1 MANSVFLG
9 IILGI
14 VIAVIVV
21 YGLLHLL
28 IWLRNKNRYDIP
40 KYLPRDD
47 ERAWA
52 IAMVSAKRVWHKCRY
67 VSYDDWDLGILSV
80 DGNIYNDYNTKPRLG
95 DVIITPKKWGGYHAC
110 VVTRELNPVEHFA
123 IGKYHKFITV
133 YLGEF
138 NAREYAIYDGRDRSR
153 SKVIQ

>member
-1 MANSVFLG
+1 MANSIFLG
-9 IILGI
+9 ITLGVIITI
-14 VIAVIVV
+14 VIL
-21 YGLLHLL
+21 YGLMWFLV
-28 IWLRNKNRYDIP
+28 WLRNKNRYDIP

-52 IAMVSAKRVWHKCRY
+52 IAMVSAKRIWHKCKY

-80 DGNIYNDYNTKPRLG
+80 NERIMEDYDTKPRLG
-95 DVIITPKKWGGYHAC
+95 DVIIAPKKWGGYHAC
-110 VVTRELNPVEHFA
+110 VITRELNPMEHFA
-123 IGKYHKFITV
+123 IGKYRKFITV